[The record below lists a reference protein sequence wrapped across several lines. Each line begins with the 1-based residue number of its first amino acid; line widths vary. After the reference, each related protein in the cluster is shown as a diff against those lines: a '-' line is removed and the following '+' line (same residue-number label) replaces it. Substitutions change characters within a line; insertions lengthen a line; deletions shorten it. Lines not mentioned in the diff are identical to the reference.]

1 MTISSHGEIVKTDD
15 QGGSESFEIFEDNI
29 LTHQDSSAFSRDD
42 SRVPVREIIEVF
54 RDRKLKQIPKIFF
67 IQVTVKQYTL
77 RSTYFNKSPKN

>member
-29 LTHQDSSAFSRDD
+29 LTHQDSSTFSRDD

-54 RDRKLKQIPKIFF
+54 RDRKLKPIPKIFF
-67 IQVTVKQYTL
+67 IQVTVYIQVNI
-77 RSTYFNKSPKN
+77 FQ